1 MKFNP
6 NIAHVMRIIFG
17 SNKFVRAGLM
27 FSGVRQTIL
36 RILLILCLIIN
47 STAYQVIQEVSGSVK
62 AGEYSHYKIELTS
75 TLALV
80 LVSDQGDG
88 DLYVSLSEEP
98 PTFELYDYASETCGA
113 EIVILPLT
121 DETARVFAIGGVYGH
136 VRYNTT
142 EYRLYLIKCDV
153 DVEFLD
159 TLKIAN
165 DPSLIDTIKKLQFS
179 GKAPGK
185 SNFWT
190 SFGEWIVWL
199 LINGLELG
207 VEVFL

>member
-1 MKFNP
+1 MLS
-6 NIAHVMRIIFG
+6 A
-17 SNKFVRAGLM
+17 L
-27 FSGVRQTIL
+27 RQSIL
-36 RILLILCLIIN
+36 QILLILCLIIN
-47 STAYQVIQEVSGSVK
+47 STAYQLIQQVSGSVK
-62 AGEYSHYKIELTS
+62 AGEYSLYKIELTS

-88 DLYVSLSEEP
+88 DLYVSLSEDP

-113 EIVILPLT
+113 EVVILPFT
-121 DETARVFAIGGVYGH
+121 DETTKVFAIAGVYGH
-136 VRYNTT
+136 VRYDTT

-165 DPSLIDTIKKLQFS
+165 DPLLIDTIKKLQFS
-179 GKAPGK
+179 SKGPGE

-190 SFGEWIVWL
+190 SMSEWIVWL

-207 VEVFL
+207 VEIFL

>member
-1 MKFNP
+1 
-6 NIAHVMRIIFG
+6 
-17 SNKFVRAGLM
+17 M
-27 FSGVRQTIL
+27 FSALRQSIL
-36 RILLILCLIIN
+36 QILLILCLIIIN
-47 STAYQVIQEVSGSVK
+47 SAGYQVIQQVSGSVK
-62 AGEYSHYKIELTS
+62 AEEYSRYKIELTS

-80 LVSDQGDG
+80 LISDRGDG
-88 DLYVSLSEEP
+88 DLYVSLSEDS

-113 EIVILPLT
+113 EIVILPFT
-121 DETARVFAIGGVYGH
+121 DETTQGFAIAGVYGH

-153 DVEFLD
+153 DIDFLD

-165 DPSLIDTIKKLQFS
+165 DPLLIDTIKKLQFS
-179 GKAPGK
+179 GKGQVK

-190 SFGEWIVWL
+190 SLGEWVVWL
-199 LINGLELG
+199 LVNVLELG